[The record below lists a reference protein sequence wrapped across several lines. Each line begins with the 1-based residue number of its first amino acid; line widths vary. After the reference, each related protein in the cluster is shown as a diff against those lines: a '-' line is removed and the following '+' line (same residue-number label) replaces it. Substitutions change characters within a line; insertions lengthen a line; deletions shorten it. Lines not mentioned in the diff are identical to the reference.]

1 MVISNSLVVVLYQ
14 WEFNILVPCLLPV
27 TLLGRA
33 PLLFVAFVLFGS
45 LGMGAIVLSILL
57 LRLRCFVL
65 LWRFLLLLCIL
76 LFEFYQYILLRAL
89 DVVTVVVRGVLLSL
103 SFSVFLGTFLP
114 SFDRKGKV
122 LVVFSR
128 VRLILGPGVGYLCGR
143 CKSLCLSL
151 FGSHGHLF
159 TSEFFLVRL

>member
-14 WEFNILVPCLLPV
+14 WEFNILVPRLLPI

-33 PLLFVAFVLFGS
+33 PLLFVAFVLSGS
-45 LGMGAIVLSILL
+45 LGMSVWLHWL
-57 LRLRCFVL
+57 LRLLSKDSDGFVL
-65 LWRFLLLLCIL
+65 CLRLWLRRF
-76 LFEFYQYILLRAL
+76 LRAL
-89 DVVTVVVRGVLLSL
+89 DVDTVVIRGVLLSL

-128 VRLILGPGVGYLCGR
+128 VRLILGSGVGYLCGR
-143 CKSLCLSL
+143 CKSLCLFL
-151 FGSHGHLF
+151 FGPHCHLF
-159 TSEFFLVRL
+159 TSEIFLVRL